1 MKFFRYNKSGS
12 PIKNLEVNDVRRSL
26 IFQIDGREREQR
38 LRTKLLMNTPQP
50 KEESEL
56 PHISTKLTQEQIHNM
71 MQVIEEIRLKGY
83 KEKL

>member
-1 MKFFRYNKSGS
+1 M
-12 PIKNLEVNDVRRSL
+12 

-50 KEESEL
+50 KEGSEL

-71 MQVIEEIRLKGY
+71 MQVIEEIRLKRY
-83 KEKL
+83 KERL